1 MAHYIFPTLGSVA
14 FLVYDLAEVAT
25 NLMRF
30 DRALKRITQL
40 KDTFR
45 NAYVC
50 VVMNHSNS
58 AEARTFMKLQFRYNL
73 RLLAA
78 VEVGRARLLGLSVQ
92 IRFQAGLHTVPKRG
106 RLPRVDACSVPSP
119 QEGDHRPEA

>member
-1 MAHYIFPTLGSVA
+1 VAHYIFPTLGSVA

-30 DRALKRITQL
+30 DSALKRITQL

-50 VVMNHSNS
+50 VIMNHSNS
-58 AEARTFMKLQFRYNL
+58 AEARTFMKLQFRYNP

-78 VEVGRARLLGLSVQ
+78 VEIGRALSLKRVVVQ
-92 IRFQAGLHTVPKRG
+92 IRFQAGLHSVSKRG
-106 RLPRVDACSVPSP
+106 
-119 QEGDHRPEA
+119 